1 MINFLVEMYCGQETS
16 ENCSYFVSSGTV
28 NSGECRLKIC
38 PCNDNICQL
47 RLDFQTF
54 VLNQPDTCRVIFQF
68 ILWRSKNTYSILSKL
83 FQRQHLLPKKA
94 VKVFTKK
101 DNVKL
106 ISLVSL
112 LLEIMHLQ
120 LSVVQILVNIV
131 SNILCCS
138 F

>member
-54 VLNQPDTCRVIFQF
+54 VLNQPDTCKVIFQF
-68 ILWRSKNTYSILSKL
+68 NITPLKSDVVHPR
-83 FQRQHLLPKKA
+83 
-94 VKVFTKK
+94 
-101 DNVKL
+101 DNFMQP
-106 ISLVSL
+106 
-112 LLEIMHLQ
+112 EM
-120 LSVVQILVNIV
+120 
-131 SNILCCS
+131 
-138 F
+138 

>member
-54 VLNQPDTCRVIFQF
+54 VLNQPDTCKVIYAGLRIHFEY
-68 ILWRSKNTYSILSKL
+68 WY
-83 FQRQHLLPKKA
+83 
-94 VKVFTKK
+94 
-101 DNVKL
+101 
-106 ISLVSL
+106 
-112 LLEIMHLQ
+112 
-120 LSVVQILVNIV
+120 
-131 SNILCCS
+131 
-138 F
+138 